1 MTIDINSPTFS
12 VVLSAG
18 YTQAQLTTFIKARF
32 AAASFPTPSAE
43 TLGTPDRVGYE
54 FDLNPSANYGKYRAI
69 FENTLSGTTSTIRL
83 RLGVV
88 QNINF
93 TGFTE
98 NTNTGANTTIGASFT
113 LSNLNPLL
121 VYAIPTTEK
130 MFGLV
135 FMENGSTFRGFL
147 GIAYPT
153 KESWY
158 NEDLWAAA
166 LLVQPTAPNRFWLPY
181 PNPSAASGSTAIVA
195 RTGIDTFATRNPVS
209 NLAQVMT
216 QPYITYHAWGI
227 GGRFNADIGVSNNS
241 GFLTNDISIKTAGV
255 EEYWNM
261 FCADNGIVFRS
272 V

>member
-1 MTIDINSPTFS
+1 MTININSPTFS
-12 VVLSAG
+12 AGLAAG
-18 YTQAQLTTFIKARF
+18 YTQAQLTTFIKGRF

-54 FDLNPSANYGKYRAI
+54 FNLNPSANYGQYRVI

-83 RLGVV
+83 RLGIAE
-88 QNINF
+88 NINF
-93 TGFTE
+93 IGFTE
-98 NTNTGANTTIGASFT
+98 NTTTGANNTTGASFT
-113 LSNLNPLL
+113 LSNLNPLI
-121 VYAIPTTEK
+121 VYAIPTDEQ

-135 FMENGSTFRGFL
+135 FMENGTTFRGFL
-147 GIAYPT
+147 GLAYPT

-158 NEDLWAAA
+158 NEDIWAAA
-166 LLVQPTAPNRFWLPY
+166 LLVHPTSPNSFWLPY
-181 PNPSAASGSTAIVA
+181 PNPFAANASTAIVA
-195 RTGIDTFATRNPVS
+195 RTGISTFATRNPVN

-216 QPYITYHAWGI
+216 QPYVTYYNWGI
-227 GGRFNADIGVSNNS
+227 GGRFNADIGISNNN
-241 GFLTNDISIKTAGV
+241 GFLTNDISIRTVGE